1 MLSLALSNGDVIVA
15 VVVLAVPLALIAFLG
30 AGSVYGEIGKGDF
43 AMDHDEPARGQG
55 VGGGGGGFAS
65 QQEQEAEIRQMLEA
79 KSFRRQKRGKPPL
92 DIEEEMRK
100 MTMPTVSVG
109 TDASL
114 VEEVRQLVVARN
126 ARRLRQGKEPLNV
139 EEEIQ
144 RQLRE
149 LESMGH

>member
-1 MLSLALSNGDVIVA
+1 MLSLAVSNGDVIVA
-15 VVVLAVPLALIAFLG
+15 VVILAVPLALIAFLG

-55 VGGGGGGFAS
+55 VGAIS
-65 QQEQEAEIRQMLEA
+65 SAQEQEAEVRQMLEA
-79 KSFRRQKRGKPPL
+79 KSFRRQKRGEPPL

-100 MTMPTVSVG
+100 MTMPAVSVG
-109 TDASL
+109 TDPSL

-126 ARRLRQGKEPLNV
+126 ARRLRQGKEPLDV

-149 LESMGH
+149 LEGMGH

>member
-1 MLSLALSNGDVIVA
+1 MLLLALSNADVILA
-15 VVVLAVPLALIAFLG
+15 VVILAAPVALIAFLG
-30 AGSVYGEIGKGDF
+30 AGSVYDEIGRGDF
-43 AMDHDEPARGQG
+43 AMDHDQPAKGQG
-55 VGGGGGGFAS
+55 AGGFTS
-65 QQEQEAEIRQMLEA
+65 QQEQEVEIRQMLEA
-79 KSFRRQKRGKPPL
+79 KSFRQQERGKPPL

-100 MTMPTVSVG
+100 MTMPKVAVG
-109 TDASL
+109 TDPSL

-126 ARRLRQGKEPLNV
+126 ARRMRQGKEPLDV